1 MPFSIRSYESK
12 DLAALYDICLKT
24 ADSGKDASHLYQ
36 DPKLIG
42 QIYAAPYAI
51 FDRQLCFVLE
61 DEKGVCGYV
70 LGALDSA
77 LFYKWFKEEW
87 LKEVLLDYERPQEG
101 KDLNRD
107 ELLIAQLFDFDEKR
121 DAALFEAYPSHL
133 HIDLLSRAQRQGYGK
148 QLIESLLQAL
158 RNKQSKGVHLGLGA
172 NNHNAFA
179 FYKHVGFK
187 ELRRSKDGINM
198 GLSLD

>member
-1 MPFSIRSYESK
+1 MPFSIRSYESQ

-51 FDRQLCFVLE
+51 FDSALCFVLE
-61 DEKGVCGYV
+61 DAKGVCGYV

-87 LKEVLLDYERPQEG
+87 LKEVLAHYERPQEG
-101 KDLNRD
+101 KVHSRD
-107 ELLIAQLFDFDEKR
+107 ETLLAQLFDFDDKK
-121 DAALFEAYPSHL
+121 DAALFEDYPSHL

-148 QLIESLLQAL
+148 QLIESFVQAL
-158 RNKQSKGVHLGLGA
+158 RKRKSKGVHLGLGA
-172 NNHNAFA
+172 NNLNAFA
-179 FYKHVGFK
+179 FYKHMGFK
-187 ELRRSKDGINM
+187 ELSRSEHSIEM
-198 GLSLD
+198 GLSLA